1 MELVLYGYFDKG
13 NLGDEALA
21 LLWRERLS
29 ALGPVRVLSPPRLP
43 GGEVVVFAGEP
54 LQDRTSRRSFLFY
67 AAAIRAA
74 CRRGQAVLGAVGVD
88 LRSRI
93 SLGLLPRILHGVAYI
108 SVRDPR
114 SRAVLC
120 SAGIPVR
127 EARDAA
133 LLLPAPR
140 GGSGGPVLLNLVP
153 MLPGAVRQGALAFA
167 REVARELGEELVG
180 FVMDR
185 GEDGVTLR
193 GLPLIVPRSP
203 AEALKA
209 IASASL
215 LIGSRLHSL
224 EFALLCGTPFV
235 AVPYAP
241 KVESFLRL
249 VERDLSLPVPR
260 LPGTTPGEALEG
272 ILTDGYGRGLAR
284 ARERL
289 RDEAEEGM
297 RDVIRFLREMA

>member
-1 MELVLYGYFDKG
+1 LGLV
-13 NLGDEALA
+13 
-21 LLWRERLS
+21 WRERLS
-29 ALGPVRVLSPPRLP
+29 PLGPVRMLSPPRLP
-43 GGEVVVFAGEP
+43 RGDMVVFAGEP

-74 CRRGQAVLGAVGVD
+74 CRRGKAVLGAVGVD

-93 SLGLLPRILHGVAYI
+93 SLELLPRVLRGVAYI

-114 SRAVLC
+114 SRAVLR
-120 SAGIPVR
+120 SLDIPVR
-127 EARDAA
+127 EARDVA
-133 LLLPAPR
+133 LLLPAPCTR
-140 GGSGGPVLLNLVP
+140 KGPGSPVLLNLVP
-153 MLPGAVRQGALAFA
+153 MLPGKVRREALAFA
-167 REVARELGEELVG
+167 RGVARELGGELYG
-180 FVMDR
+180 LVMDQV
-185 GEDGVTLR
+185 EDGVALR

-203 AEALKA
+203 AEALEA

-235 AVPYAP
+235 AIPYAP

-249 VERDLSLPVPR
+249 VERELPLPVPR
-260 LPGTTPGEALEG
+260 LPGATPGEALEA
-272 ILTDGYGRGLAR
+272 ILTDGYGKRLVR